1 MIKNEKIK
9 FLYDCWLKEFKD
21 ESIDF
26 QNMLKQI
33 DLNESFIKVFLINSK
48 KTKNEKLNYNN
59 YKKEGLNAITI
70 GGYSLSRGFTIEG
83 LTVSYFLRNSKM
95 YDTLLQMGRWFGY
108 RVGYEDLCR
117 IYMREE
123 AIDWYMHIS
132 EVINELKDDF
142 KIMNDYN
149 LTPRDYGL
157 KVKNHD
163 ESLLIVTSRN
173 KMFYS
178 INATLS
184 INYYI
189 ELIETRKISNDD
201 KKIQHNL
208 NNLKKFIS
216 NLPDLN
222 RDKNETKNF
231 LWRDISIS
239 IILEFIKR
247 YKNHPLNIKT
257 DTDTIEK
264 YLIAQNINNF
274 DVAIISNRKKDSG
287 SVKLLDNIEIYKEMR
302 SSFID
307 KNTLQIS
314 GDKSRVGSINDEK
327 IGLNL
332 DDIDILK
339 KKSLDKKTLSGVDYR
354 QIRKKPLLIIHILKI
369 QKKGDK
375 VTPII

>member
-1 MIKNEKIK
+1 MNLAMIYFRRFKTIKNHIKYNCNKTLNDMIKNEKIK

-339 KKSLDKKTLSGVDYR
+339 KN
-354 QIRKKPLLIIHILKI
+354 H
-369 QKKGDK
+369 
-375 VTPII
+375 